1 MFHFVLNVYGIREK
15 KRFFAHSGLGCI
27 AGDEQLQASRG
38 QSLWMW
44 MCVCVCLLCLGQLK
58 FFQSVFAHVISGQ
71 VLSGHQS
78 NHLQGRERERGR
90 EHQNDW
96 CCSYLQRSLRKET
109 TWNVCFRAANWYY
122 FSVFQII
129 SKTHWQNTGL
139 LHKENGRKYWL
150 MCAKLKK
157 KKV

>member
-44 MCVCVCLLCLGQLK
+44 TCVCVCVYYVWASWSSSSPCLPMWYLARSFLVTSPITCRG
-58 FFQSVFAHVISGQ
+58 
-71 VLSGHQS
+71 
-78 NHLQGRERERGR
+78 ERERGR

-129 SKTHWQNTGL
+129 SKTHWQTLASYMKKMEGNIDRCVQ
-139 LHKENGRKYWL
+139 N
-150 MCAKLKK
+150 LKK
-157 KKV
+157 V

>member
-78 NHLQGRERERGR
+78 NHLQGRERER
-90 EHQNDW
+90 
-96 CCSYLQRSLRKET
+96 K
-109 TWNVCFRAANWYY
+109 RASEWL
-122 FSVFQII
+122 V
-129 SKTHWQNTGL
+129 L
-139 LHKENGRKYWL
+139 LLSSEESEKRDNLECL
-150 MCAKLKK
+150 F
-157 KKV
+157 